1 MAKKKIKTAKV
12 VNTTPTYEM
21 GQELIF
27 SDEKTIMEP
36 CTIVNIQD
44 SGYILSNGIKVNFDL
59 IRNDGRDGHC
69 LPKTED
75 NTLIFEAW
83 KEYQVIGKLLLDIT
97 NKIEGMDKMNITL
110 EEAQA
115 IHKVNKILNKLNN
128 IL

>member
-97 NKIEGMDKMNITL
+97 NKIGGMDKMNITL